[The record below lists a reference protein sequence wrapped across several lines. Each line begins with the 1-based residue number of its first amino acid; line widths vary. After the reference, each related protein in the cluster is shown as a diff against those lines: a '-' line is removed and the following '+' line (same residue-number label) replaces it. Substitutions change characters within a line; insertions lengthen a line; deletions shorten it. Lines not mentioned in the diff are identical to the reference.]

1 MSFSRLLRKLSQPSL
16 AHSAPTSAG
25 SSPRASADDPHE
37 SPTGKRRQ
45 ASEPMP
51 AIPRPWRRKRPST
64 ADRSSLSQS
73 TSSLPPLPK
82 AESPTSDG
90 GMRDTPAPMPLPTS
104 TPGGFLTNLA
114 TLPPP
119 ELIPAVGPVQDK
131 LTEAWS
137 LVKDDPK
144 IADKTPGL
152 NAAGA
157 SSVPMF
163 LFRSNLIPVCLI

>member
-16 AHSAPTSAG
+16 AHPAPTSAG

-37 SPTGKRRQ
+37 SHTGKRRQ

-51 AIPRPWRRKRPST
+51 AIPRPWRRKRPAT

-73 TSSLPPLPK
+73 TSTPTLPPPK

-104 TPGGFLTNLA
+104 TPGVFLTNLA
-114 TLPPP
+114 MLPPP
-119 ELIPAVGPVQDK
+119 EMIPAVDPVQDK
-131 LTEAWS
+131 LTEAWT

-152 NAAGA
+152 NTAGA

-163 LFRSNLIPVCLI
+163 LFRSNLIPV